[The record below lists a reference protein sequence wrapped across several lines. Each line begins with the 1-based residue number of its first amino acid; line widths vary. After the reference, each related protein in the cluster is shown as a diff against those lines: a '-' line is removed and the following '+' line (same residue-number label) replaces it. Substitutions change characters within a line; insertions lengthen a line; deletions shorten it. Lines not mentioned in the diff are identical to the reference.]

1 MCAFVLREPGAVL
14 DQWNTISF
22 MYDYIYA
29 CVRHVEVIRHN
40 QYQEINSFGDM
51 SPNAPLVRQVFEDK
65 VLDMLLFLTLRYM
78 KQSDIARNKSIDDDL
93 MISME
98 QHDAGK

>member
-1 MCAFVLREPGAVL
+1 
-14 DQWNTISF
+14 
-22 MYDYIYA
+22 
-29 CVRHVEVIRHN
+29 
-40 QYQEINSFGDM
+40 M